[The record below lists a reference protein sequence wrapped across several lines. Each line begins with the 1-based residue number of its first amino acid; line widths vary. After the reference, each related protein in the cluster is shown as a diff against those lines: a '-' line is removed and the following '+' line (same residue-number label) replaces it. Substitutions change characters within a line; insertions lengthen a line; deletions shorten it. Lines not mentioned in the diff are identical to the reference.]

1 MFFLEKNIRFSPT
14 SYVKLQQAYYSES
27 AVAGGWT
34 LIGYTAP
41 NDGKTTNFV
50 YGIGDLSL
58 NNSAAVSS
66 ETVGWQA
73 SNEKALNDCAGVT
86 GLTAKTKL
94 STANWSVAVK
104 GDATSLTFNAT
115 VKDANCTA
123 LTPTF
128 TNIGK

>member
-1 MFFLEKNIRFSPT
+1 M
-14 SYVKLQQAYYSES
+14 QQAYFSES
-27 AVAGGWT
+27 NTYGGWT

-73 SNEKALNDCAGVT
+73 SNEKALNDY
-86 GLTAKTKL
+86 
-94 STANWSVAVK
+94 W
-104 GDATSLTFNAT
+104 D
-115 VKDANCTA
+115 
-123 LTPTF
+123 
-128 TNIGK
+128 

>member
-1 MFFLEKNIRFSPT
+1 M
-14 SYVKLQQAYYSES
+14 QQAYYSES

-41 NDGKTTNFV
+41 NDGQTTNFV
-50 YGIGDLSL
+50 YGIGSIALD
-58 NNSAAVSS
+58 NSTAVNS

-73 SNEKALNDCAGVT
+73 SNGKALNDCAGVAS
-86 GLTAKTKL
+86 LTKKTNL

-104 GDATSLTFNAT
+104 GDATSLTFNAA
-115 VKDANCTA
+115 ANGAGCVA

-128 TNIGK
+128 SNIGK

>member
-1 MFFLEKNIRFSPT
+1 M
-14 SYVKLQQAYYSES
+14 QQAYYSES

-41 NDGKTTNFV
+41 NDGETTNFV
-50 YGIGDLSL
+50 YGIGSIALD
-58 NNSAAVSS
+58 NSTEVSS

-73 SNEKALNDCAGVT
+73 SNGKALNDCAGVAS
-86 GLTAKTKL
+86 LTKKTNL
-94 STANWSVAVK
+94 GTANWSVAVK

-128 TNIGK
+128 TNIGN